1 MAPHNSQS
9 TYPSAY
15 PQVNVDPRRPGFY
28 QNPYQ
33 LYAKYSE
40 YPLFYWQ
47 QYNMWC
53 ASSFE
58 LVNALFRDKRFGRRL
73 PPALEP
79 APTDKSHPAHLAAF
93 HLTEKHSLLNLEA
106 PEHTRL
112 RSLINHAF
120 INRQIETLRPEIEA
134 FAMER
139 INSFREMG
147 QTDLLKSYAM
157 PIPATIIARM
167 LGVPNSQVQNLLD
180 WSHAMVKVYTLTQSY
195 EEELA
200 ANQAAIEFTD
210 CLQNLINERRQHP
223 QQDLLSHLIG
233 ARINGGSLSDDELIS
248 TAILLLNAGHEATV
262 HQAGNAIKCILESGL
277 EPAAL
282 FSSPQQTR
290 ATIAETMRFDAP
302 LHLFTRYALEDVSVE
317 GIDLRAGE
325 QIALLLGAANHDPRR
340 FQDAAVFDPFRKDG
354 GHISLG
360 AGIHYCIGAILAR
373 LELEISIPM
382 IFQELPQLELASK
395 PKYKDAF
402 HFHGLEKLE
411 VSWVKNT
418 A

>member
-1 MAPHNSQS
+1 MASQNSPP
-9 TYPSAY
+9 TYPTTY
-15 PQVNVDPRRPGFY
+15 PQVNVDPRSPEFY
-28 QNPYQ
+28 QNPYK
-33 LYAKYSE
+33 LYAKHSE
-40 YPLFYWQ
+40 HPLFYWR
-47 QYNMWC
+47 QYDMWC
-53 ASSFE
+53 ASSFK
-58 LVNALFRDKRFGRRL
+58 LVNAIFRDKRFGRRL
-73 PPALEP
+73 PLALEP
-79 APTDKSHPAHLAAF
+79 TPTDKSHPAHLAAF
-93 HLTEKHSLLNLEA
+93 RLTEKHSLLNLEA

-134 FAMER
+134 FAMDR
-139 INSFREMG
+139 INSFRDAG

-167 LGVPNSQVQNLLD
+167 LGVPDSQVQNLLD

-200 ANQAAIEFTD
+200 ANQAAIEFTHY
-210 CLQNLINERRQHP
+210 LQTIIDERRQHP
-223 QQDLLSHLIG
+223 QADLLSHLIEAQIDG
-233 ARINGGSLSDDELIS
+233 ESLSDDELIS

-277 EPAAL
+277 APATL

-317 GIDLRAGE
+317 GVNLKAGE

-354 GHISLG
+354 GHVSLG
-360 AGIHYCIGAILAR
+360 AGIHYCIGALLAR
-373 LELEISIPM
+373 LELEISIPL
-382 IFQELPQLELASK
+382 IFQELPQLKLVST

-402 HFHGLEKLE
+402 HFHGLENLE
-411 VSWVKNT
+411 VSWG
-418 A
+418 

>member
-1 MAPHNSQS
+1 MKTP
-9 TYPSAY
+9 AY
-15 PQVNVDPRRPGFY
+15 PPVDVDPRSPDFY
-28 QNPYQ
+28 QNPYK
-33 LYAKYSE
+33 LYAEHSE
-40 YPLFYWQ
+40 QSLFYWK
-47 QYNMWC
+47 QYGMWC

-79 APTDKSHPAHLAAF
+79 TSSKTSHPTHLAAF
-93 HLTEKHSLLNLEA
+93 RLTETYSLLNLEA

-112 RSLINHAF
+112 RSLVNHAF

-139 INSFREMG
+139 INSFRDDG
-147 QTDLLKSYAM
+147 QTDLLANYSM

-167 LGVPNSQVQNLLD
+167 LGVADSNVQNLLD
-180 WSHAMVKVYTLTQSY
+180 WSHAMVKVYTMTQTH

-210 CLQNLINERRQHP
+210 FLHDLIEERRLHP
-223 QQDLLSHLIG
+223 QSDLLSHLIE
-233 ARINGGSLSDDELIS
+233 AEINGESLSNEELIS

-277 EPAAL
+277 DPATL
-282 FSSPQQTR
+282 FSTPTQTR
-290 ATIAETMRFDAP
+290 ATIIEAMRFDAP
-302 LHLFTRYALEDVSVE
+302 LHLFTRYALEDVSIE
-317 GIDLRAGE
+317 GLELKAGE
-325 QIALLLGAANHDPRR
+325 EIALLIGAANRDPNR
-340 FQDAAVFDPFRKDG
+340 FKDANTFKPFREDG

-373 LELEISIPM
+373 LELEISIPL
-382 IFQELPQLELASK
+382 IFKELPRLKLASK
-395 PKYKDAF
+395 PNYKDAF
-402 HFHGLEKLE
+402 HFRGLEKLE
-411 VSWVKNT
+411 VSWDKNT